1 MGGLHWWG
9 QRITAVLVAL
19 EPFWAEVLTLIV
31 ATMWVTVWCLF
42 KVSCLIICWYCTC
55 TWMWYSWMRH
65 IELHLWSKCFICNNS
80 FLFLCKLFSHQAT
93 NMAYAILL
101 LNTCCVLCNPEVHVL
116 NVPTSCI
123 IIWYNRTHW
132 LFWYCMCIVM
142 TIFVVQ
148 MQVDFGF
155 TCCLIVHWHCHCL
168 ALINGICMWG
178 GRGGGYICG

>member
-1 MGGLHWWG
+1 M
-9 QRITAVLVAL
+9 Q
-19 EPFWAEVLTLIV
+19 
-31 ATMWVTVWCLF
+31 
-42 KVSCLIICWYCTC
+42 II
-55 TWMWYSWMRH
+55 
-65 IELHLWSKCFICNNS
+65 
-80 FLFLCKLFSHQAT
+80 SHQAT

-155 TCCLIVHWHCHCL
+155 TCCLIVHWL
-168 ALINGICMWG
+168 ALPLSSSYKWHLHVG
-178 GRGGGYICG
+178 GEGGGTFVGRCPPPSRYIWCTLLPHLDPPSLMLWLIGYIIHKVPQHTLRMWLCTIRFSA